1 MRRRT
6 LVTAALGLLLLT
18 GGERM
23 LWAQRPA
30 ELLRL
35 REELGLTPEQI
46 TRIQEAVKAHRN
58 AAFPLQQELR
68 AKTHALRNAL
78 EAPQPNA
85 TTIGQLMLEQ
95 RELRKR
101 LRELNQKLRADLE
114 AVLTPEQKQ
123 KWQQWR
129 QTQAP
134 RRMRR
139 LGLLGTL
146 PGRPAP
152 LVRPR

>member
-23 LWAQRPA
+23 FWAQRPA

-68 AKTHALRNAL
+68 AKTHELRNAL

-85 TTIGQLMLEQ
+85 TMIGQLMLEQ

-134 RRMRR
+134 QRMRR

-146 PGRPAP
+146 PGRPGP